1 MSEHVLARDSI
12 TMLVTVCK
20 LAQAPANPTPAAV
33 RLCSEPGPASVAL
46 KEKLIHSSASLF
58 ALLVMQG

>member
-1 MSEHVLARDSI
+1 MSKHMLARDSI
-12 TMLVTVCK
+12 ITLVTVCK
-20 LAQAPANPTPAAV
+20 LAQASANPMRATIC
-33 RLCSEPGPASVAL
+33 LCSKPGPVSMAL